1 MAANPRQRIHAALV
15 DLGLMILWGALVLA
29 VVAIAAMVG
38 AIPRL
43 GPFGYHLI
51 VLALVVLPVTIA
63 FTVWESGRYE
73 ATPGKLR
80 VGLRVRTDPGGDRL
94 SWKRSAL
101 RNLLKFGLP
110 WTLAQ
115 SAVLALF
122 TAPAPDAA
130 VGVLFA
136 VGVPVAYAASLF
148 IGRDHTLYDW
158 LLGTTVISVTS
169 GRRFAEIEDEPA
181 PDPATAEEEMPDP
194 QPAADEHDF
203 EPLADVNT
211 APNSLPVVEIPT
223 VPTSTLVGGESPPQR

>member
-1 MAANPRQRIHAALV
+1 MAANPRQRVLAALV

-29 VVAIAAMVG
+29 VMAVAAAVG
-38 AIPRL
+38 VIPWL

-94 SWKRSAL
+94 SWQRSAV

-148 IGRDHTLYDW
+148 IGRAHTIYDW

-169 GRRFAEIEDEPA
+169 GRRFAAVDHDSGSEP
-181 PDPATAEEEMPDP
+181 TAEEIEMADP
-194 QPAADEHDF
+194 RPAAAQPDF
-203 EPLADVNT
+203 EPLAEDNT
-211 APNSLPVVEIPT
+211 SANSLPIVEIPAT
-223 VPTSTLVGGESPPQR
+223 AASTLVGGESPPQP

>member
-1 MAANPRQRIHAALV
+1 MLAALV

-29 VVAIAAMVG
+29 VVAIAAALGV
-38 AIPRL
+38 IPWL

-94 SWKRSAL
+94 SWQRSAV

-136 VGVPVAYAASLF
+136 VAVPAAYAASLF
-148 IGRDHTLYDW
+148 IGRAHTIYDW

-169 GRRFAEIEDEPA
+169 GRRFAVVDDD
-181 PDPATAEEEMPDP
+181 PDPEPM
-194 QPAADEHDF
+194 ADEVDMTDPRLAAAEPDF
-203 EPLADVNT
+203 KPLSQGNT
-211 APNSLPVVEIPT
+211 APDLLPVVEIPAAA
-223 VPTSTLVGGESPPQR
+223 TSTLVGGESPPQP